1 MGLQDGGLPAQE
13 PAAVQGLQTSGKLGR
28 FVRIGKPGSISPENK
43 AGITSVGG
51 DRSKLVTTLEIGDF
65 YVSTLW

>member
-1 MGLQDGGLPAQE
+1 M
-13 PAAVQGLQTSGKLGR
+13 QGLQTSGKLGR
-28 FVRIGKPGSISPENK
+28 VVGIGKPGSISPENK

-51 DRSKLVTTLEIGDF
+51 DGSKLVTTLEIGDF